1 MTTAEEFI
9 TDLIDI
15 LDDGVALVDEL
26 VTELTKSNDEDDN
39 YDFDEEEAYDDD
51 TEEDASPETSLEEEE
66 TVQDYVEETWLR
78 HVSEEV

>member
-39 YDFDEEEAYDDD
+39 YDCDEEEAYDDD

>member
-26 VTELTKSNDEDDN
+26 VMELTKSNDEDDN

>member
-51 TEEDASPETSLEEEE
+51 TEEDASPETSLEEE
-66 TVQDYVEETWLR
+66 
-78 HVSEEV
+78 